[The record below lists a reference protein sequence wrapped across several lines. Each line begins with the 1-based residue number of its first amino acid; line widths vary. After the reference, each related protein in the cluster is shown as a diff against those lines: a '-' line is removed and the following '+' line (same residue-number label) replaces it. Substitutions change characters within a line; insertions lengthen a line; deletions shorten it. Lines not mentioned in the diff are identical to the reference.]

1 MSIRNTIV
9 LGKDFIIGK
18 YSKDGITINKEL
30 KNIGRNIMTSKIYN
44 NEITIKKKLSEN
56 KLEWSMT
63 EITEQCILGK
73 ISKEQAHKLLDRKG
87 EILKQKSRDLL
98 KRKTN
103 D

>member
-1 MSIRNTIV
+1 MDIAQAISEYGFPIV
-9 LGKDFIIGK
+9 ATVGLLYMIYFIWGF
-18 YSKDGITINKEL
+18 IT
-30 KNIGRNIMTSKIYN
+30 N
-44 NEITIKKKLSEN
+44 NIKKKLSEN